1 MITVEEARKMMNFD
15 YEEALKCH
23 ENAIDTKIEIA
34 AKDRRHS
41 ISYNSCSESINTE
54 LAKRYREAGFTVY
67 EYVSPFYE
75 IKIEW

>member
-15 YEEALKCH
+15 YEKALKHH
-23 ENAIDTKIEIA
+23 ENTIDTKIEIA
-34 AKDRRHS
+34 AKNGRHS
-41 ISYNSCSESINTE
+41 ISYNSCSEIINTE

-67 EYVSPFYE
+67 EYISPYYE

>member
-1 MITVEEARKMMNFD
+1 MITVEEARKMMNFN
-15 YEEALKCH
+15 YEEALKYH

-34 AKDRRHS
+34 AKDERHS
-41 ISYNSCSESINTE
+41 ISYNSSSKSMNAE
-54 LAKRYREAGFTVY
+54 LANRYRKAGFTVT

>member
-1 MITVEEARKMMNFD
+1 MITVEKARKMMNFD
-15 YEEALKCH
+15 YEEVLKQY
-23 ENAIDTKIEIA
+23 EQIIDTKIENT
-34 AKDRRHS
+34 AKAGQYS

>member
-1 MITVEEARKMMNFD
+1 MITVEEAREMMNFD
-15 YEEALKCH
+15 YEEVLKYH

-34 AKDRRHS
+34 AKDGRHS
-41 ISYNSCSESINTE
+41 ISYNSSSKSMNAE
-54 LAKRYREAGFTVY
+54 LANRYRKAGFTVT

>member
-15 YEEALKCH
+15 YEEALKHH
-23 ENAIDTKIEIA
+23 ENAIDTKIEIV
-34 AKDRRHS
+34 AKDGRHS
-41 ISYNSCSESINTE
+41 ISYNSSSKTMNAE

-67 EYVSPFYE
+67 EYVSPYYE

>member
-15 YEEALKCH
+15 YEKALKHH
-23 ENAIDTKIEIA
+23 ENTIDTKIEIA
-34 AKDRRHS
+34 AKNGRHS

-54 LAKRYREAGFTVY
+54 LANRYRKAGFTVT

>member
-15 YEEALKCH
+15 YEEALKYH
-23 ENAIDTKIEIA
+23 ENAIDTKIEIV
-34 AKDRRHS
+34 AKEGRHS
-41 ISYNSCSESINTE
+41 ISYNSSSKIMNAE
-54 LAKRYREAGFTVY
+54 LANRYRKVGFTVT

>member
-1 MITVEEARKMMNFD
+1 MITVEEARKMMPFNC
-15 YEEALKCH
+15 EEVLKHH

-34 AKDRRHS
+34 AKDGRHS
-41 ISYNSCSESINTE
+41 ISYNSSSKSMNAE
-54 LAKRYREAGFTVY
+54 LANRYRKAGFTVT

>member
-15 YEEALKCH
+15 YEKSLKHH
-23 ENAIDTKIEIA
+23 ENTIDTKIEIV
-34 AKDRRHS
+34 AKNGRHS
-41 ISYNSCSESINTE
+41 ISYNSSSKSMNAE
-54 LAKRYREAGFTVY
+54 LANRYRKAGFTVT